1 MRGTPCCGLHR
12 VKATALLTVRRSWAV
27 VDTVPGA
34 CRRILLCVSALVM
47 VVFLGALTVLL
58 DDVYELM
65 EETECTDS
73 DGDTVACTAGT
84 SAVLASW
91 QALPPRMLRMCLS
104 LARQAVAWC
113 PCVTAA
119 EAGAF
124 E

>member
-1 MRGTPCCGLHR
+1 
-12 VKATALLTVRRSWAV
+12 
-27 VDTVPGA
+27 
-34 CRRILLCVSALVM
+34 M

-91 QALPPRMLRMCLS
+91 QRGRLDSSGCAYPWRDRLWRG
-104 LARQAVAWC
+104 VH
-113 PCVTAA
+113 V
-119 EAGAF
+119 
-124 E
+124 